1 MNQVVA
7 KLGVLVAVLH
17 SAATVAGTYQLT
29 MGQGRDVCEAYRKN
43 LEPHREAAPMACERH
58 YDPALPGFS
67 APHWQP
73 LDWRTH
79 LDLLS
84 KARIYLQEHNSFVR
98 AMKLSDAEVE
108 RDTPE
113 HLRGWAQM
121 NHVELRTVDL
131 DLVGDGKHWKV
142 LAMSEDG
149 CGPHRLPGT
158 RITRLFILNPAV
170 TDIDTTVPR
179 SWNDYYNATVEL
191 YRGRPYVE
199 FYAADDNWGK
209 LLTGSGE
216 LDIMRFT
223 PDGVAKACALSWTP
237 APM

>member
-1 MNQVVA
+1 
-7 KLGVLVAVLH
+7 
-17 SAATVAGTYQLT
+17 
-29 MGQGRDVCEAYRKN
+29 
-43 LEPHREAAPMACERH
+43 
-58 YDPALPGFS
+58 
-67 APHWQP
+67 
-73 LDWRTH
+73 
-79 LDLLS
+79 
-84 KARIYLQEHNSFVR
+84 
-98 AMKLSDAEVE
+98 
-108 RDTPE
+108 
-113 HLRGWAQM
+113 
-121 NHVELRTVDL
+121 
-131 DLVGDGKHWKV
+131 
-142 LAMSEDG
+142 MSEDG